1 MTVGEKGD
9 HTGLLC
15 RVVSERS
22 GGGDGLIVELA
33 EKRGRIFPDLR
44 IGVDVALAKPL
55 KANEGLSCRGVSL
68 HGAGFIVTEDE
79 ARTLG
84 LGRIDGLDRHIRPY
98 RNGRDI
104 TGTPRGFLVIDLFGL
119 TAEEV
124 RERFPE
130 VYQWVLDR
138 VKPERDQNSRNSYA
152 ANWWI
157 FGEPR

>member
-44 IGVDVALAKPL
+44 IGVDVSLAKPL

-68 HGAGFIVTEDE
+68 HGAGFIVTEAE

-119 TAEEV
+119 TAEQV
-124 RERFPE
+124 LERFPE
-130 VYQWVLDR
+130 AYQWEDDR
-138 VKPERDQNSRNSYA
+138 VRHKREHNNQAPYA
-152 ANWWI
+152 
-157 FGEPR
+157 E